1 MKAFFAK
8 LLGISQ
14 AIWDFIAPILARQ
27 ASDILAKLLPVAL
40 GICADLASQDGLSGK
55 QKRDKAFKELSAFAS
70 AEGLQ
75 AASSLIN
82 LSIEMAVNKL
92 KTIE

>member
-27 ASDILAKLLPVAL
+27 ASITLSKLLPIAL
-40 GICADLASQDGLSGK
+40 GICADLAKQDGLSGA
-55 QKRDKAFKELSAFAS
+55 QKREKAFNDLSAFAT
-70 AEGLQ
+70 AEGFEV
-75 AASSLIN
+75 ANSLIN

-92 KTIE
+92 KSVE